1 MYFLFEAVNGFF
13 KKSFLTH
20 LCVCARVC
28 VCTIAE
34 GSQLSTCLYIHVNHQ
49 LQWLIFVVDLHVLLV
64 YMQGWV
70 CVSTCACCA
79 LPPPSFEIESR
90 SSFLRGVRVS
100 LATVSPDSK
109 DSVSHWLVWLIS
121 CGLYAPPPPFLT
133 KQLLLLPKTGRR
145 LIRWW
150 NLSFFKT

>member
-1 MYFLFEAVNGFF
+1 M
-13 KKSFLTH
+13 
-20 LCVCARVC
+20 CARVCAC

-64 YMQGWV
+64 YIQGWM

-79 LPPPSFEIESR
+79 LPPPSFEIESG

-121 CGLYAPPPPFLT
+121 CGLYAPPPLPHRAIAAASQNGQTTHQVMEFV
-133 KQLLLLPKTGRR
+133 LLQNVALRILFRSYGCF
-145 LIRWW
+145 
-150 NLSFFKT
+150 SV